1 MQLLMALDFIT
12 MEGAKKILKEVA
24 DVIDLV
30 EIGTP
35 FIVQDG
41 VRAVREV
48 RAAYPQLKIMADL
61 KIMDAGEHET
71 RTALEAGAN
80 IVSVL
85 GVADDATILS
95 AVTAAKQA
103 GQEILVDMIGVAD
116 LERRA
121 EQVDKLG
128 VNYIC
133 VHTAFDLQGTGKS
146 PLDELLRVKK
156 VVKSS
161 KIAVAGGIK
170 LTTIGAL
177 VEARPDIVIVG
188 GAISGAFDHRKAAQD
203 LKAVLVNAGGR
214 K

>member
-1 MQLLMALDFIT
+1 
-12 MEGAKKILKEVA
+12 
-24 DVIDLV
+24 
-30 EIGTP
+30 
-35 FIVQDG
+35 
-41 VRAVREV
+41 
-48 RAAYPQLKIMADL
+48 
-61 KIMDAGEHET
+61 
-71 RTALEAGAN
+71 
-80 IVSVL
+80 VSVL

-188 GAISGAFDHRKAAQD
+188 GAISGAFDHRKAALD

>member
-128 VNYIC
+128 VNYIWC
-133 VHTAFDLQGTGKS
+133 RRGQGS
-146 PLDELLRVKK
+146 RVF
-156 VVKSS
+156 
-161 KIAVAGGIK
+161 AVS
-170 LTTIGAL
+170 
-177 VEARPDIVIVG
+177 VG
-188 GAISGAFDHRKAAQD
+188 VDCRSCQ
-203 LKAVLVNAGGR
+203 
-214 K
+214 